1 MGAPSL
7 TTTMKTNDGFRP
19 FVPRSG
25 ERVAIAAGS
34 GKLPIEIAGA
44 LAASNHRPFVVLIEG
59 EADPASPLASYDHW
73 LMPLEQVGQFVAKL
87 RANGVTHLVM
97 AGGIARRPDWRAL
110 RPSLGLF
117 RILRPVIASLAR
129 GDDNLLKAL
138 IRYFESEGFGIVGA
152 HEILPDLLAARGV
165 MTKATPNAKDRAD
178 LHAAAVAA
186 RTIGAL
192 DIGQAAVA
200 IGGRAVALEGVEG
213 TDGLLARTRDLRS
226 NGRIAG
232 IPRGVLVKC
241 AKPGQELR
249 ADLPTVGP
257 ATVTMAHAAGL
268 AGIGVEADRSIILDQ
283 GAMVARADELGLFV
297 VGLSGQ
303 DYEQ

>member
-1 MGAPSL
+1 M
-7 TTTMKTNDGFRP
+7 TTNDGFRP
-19 FVPRSG
+19 FVPQSG
-25 ERVAIAAGS
+25 ARVAIAAGS
-34 GKLPIEIAGA
+34 GKLPIEIVDA
-44 LAASNHRPFVVLIEG
+44 LASAGHRPFVVLIEG
-59 EADPASPLASYDHW
+59 EADRVSPLTKHDHW
-73 LMPLEQVGQFVAKL
+73 VMALEQIGQFVSKL

-97 AGGIARRPDWRAL
+97 AGGIERRPDWRAL

-117 RILRPVIASLAR
+117 RIVRRVAASLAR

-138 IRYFESEGFGIVGA
+138 IRYFESEGFKIVGA

-165 MTKATPNAKDRAD
+165 MTKAAPSAKDRAD

-200 IGGRAVALEGVEG
+200 IGGRAIALEGVEG

-249 ADLPTVGP
+249 ADLPTIGP

-283 GAMVARADELGLFV
+283 GTVVARADELGLFV
-297 VGLSGQ
+297 VGLSNR

>member
-1 MGAPSL
+1 M
-7 TTTMKTNDGFRP
+7 TTNEPFRR
-19 FVPRSG
+19 FVPGSG

-34 GKLPIEIAGA
+34 GRLPIDIAEA
-44 LAASNHRPFVVLIEG
+44 LDDAGHRPFVVLIEG
-59 EADPASPLASYDHW
+59 EADPASSLSRHDHW
-73 LMPLEQVGQFVAKL
+73 SMPLEQIGHFVGKL
-87 RANGVTHLVM
+87 RAHGVTHLVM

-110 RPSLGLF
+110 RPSLGLL
-117 RILRPVIASLAR
+117 RIVPPVVKSLAR

-138 IRYFESEGFGIVGA
+138 IRYFESEGFRIVGA

-165 MTKATPNAKDRAD
+165 MTQAAPSTADRAD

-186 RTIGAL
+186 RAIGAL

-232 IPRGVLVKC
+232 IRRGVLVKC

-249 ADLPTVGP
+249 ADLPTIGP
-257 ATVTMAHAAGL
+257 STVAMAHAAGL
-268 AGIGVEADRSIILDQ
+268 AGIGVEAERSIILDQ
-283 GAMVARADELGLFV
+283 AAVIARADELGLFV
-297 VGLSGQ
+297 IGLDKR